1 LIDHPIPLQR
11 FLKTFGL
18 EIHHLSDRYC
28 GVSRLQWMMG
38 KQCAIGNSLLSRHP
52 EKGKRPRDHNLY
64 TRGKKA
70 T

>member
-1 LIDHPIPLQR
+1 
-11 FLKTFGL
+11 
-18 EIHHLSDRYC
+18 
-28 GVSRLQWMMG
+28 MMG